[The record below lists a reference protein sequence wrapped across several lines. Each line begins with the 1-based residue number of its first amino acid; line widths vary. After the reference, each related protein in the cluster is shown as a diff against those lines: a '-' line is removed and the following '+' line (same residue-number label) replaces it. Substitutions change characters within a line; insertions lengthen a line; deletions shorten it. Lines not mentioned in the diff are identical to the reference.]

1 MKLKAGIIGLG
12 NIGSLFDE
20 DPRRKEVWSHVG
32 AYLASPKV
40 AIVAGAEPDI
50 TRLNRFAQRCPQ
62 AKPYQDY
69 REMLK
74 DNRLDMVSICS
85 PTDTHCEILSRA
97 VEAEVKAIFCEKPIA
112 SQVED
117 ARQMVDICQA
127 RKIILAVNYTRRWD
141 QNYRRVKE
149 YIDQGKIGEIRSIIG
164 NYSDKVFMMGTHLVD
179 MLRFFGGEVD
189 WVIGE
194 GGNLDADDPGISGL
208 LLFKNGAK
216 GFLTCNGKRENLVF
230 EIDVLGTEGKIRI
243 VENGYRTEF
252 FRFEESNRYSG
263 YQELKRQPIP
273 KSKAGKNPLVSGVED
288 ILECIEKGGEP
299 ACTGK
304 DGLKALEIAVAL
316 CTSARNNNEKIR
328 IV

>member
-20 DPRRKEVWSHVG
+20 DLKRKEVWSHVG

-85 PTDTHCEILSRA
+85 PTDTHFEILSRA
-97 VEAEVKAIFCEKPIA
+97 VEAEVKAIFCEKPVA
-112 SQVED
+112 SRVED
-117 ARQMVDICQA
+117 AHQMVDICQA
-127 RKIILAVNYTRRWD
+127 EGVILAVNYTRRWD
-141 QNYRRVKE
+141 QNYRQVKE

-263 YQELKRQPIP
+263 YQELKRQPMP

-288 ILECIEKGGEP
+288 IIECIEKGGEP

-316 CTSARNNNEKIR
+316 YTSASNNNEKIR

>member
-69 REMLK
+69 GEMLK

-85 PTDTHCEILSRA
+85 PTDTHFEILSRA
-97 VEAEVKAIFCEKPIA
+97 VEAEVKAIFCEKPVA
-112 SQVED
+112 SRVED
-117 ARQMVDICQA
+117 AHQMVDICQA
-127 RKIILAVNYTRRWD
+127 EGVILAVNYTRRWD
-141 QNYRRVKE
+141 QNYRQVKE

-263 YQELKRQPIP
+263 YQELKRQPMP

>member
-1 MKLKAGIIGLG
+1 MKLKAGIMGLG

-20 DPRRKEVWSHVG
+20 DPGRKEVWSHVG
-32 AYLASPKV
+32 AYLASPGV
-40 AIVAGAEPDI
+40 DIVAGAEPDI
-50 TRLNRFAQRCPQ
+50 TRLNKFAQRCPQ

-69 REMLK
+69 GEMLK
-74 DNRLDMVSICS
+74 DNRLDIMSICS
-85 PTDTHCEILSRA
+85 PTDTHFEILSRT

-112 SQVED
+112 SRGED

-127 RKIILAVNYTRRWD
+127 KKVILAVNYTRRWD

-194 GGNLDADDPGISGL
+194 GQNLDADDPGISGL

-230 EIDVLGTEGKIRI
+230 EIDVLGTEGRIRI
-243 VENGYRTEF
+243 VENGYRTEL

-263 YQELKRQPIP
+263 YQELKRQPMP
-273 KSKAGKNPLVSGVED
+273 KPKKRKAPLVSAVED
-288 ILECIEKGGEP
+288 LIECIEKSGEP

-316 CTSARNNNEKIR
+316 CTSASNNNEKIR

>member
-20 DPRRKEVWSHVG
+20 DLKRKEVWSHVG

-69 REMLK
+69 GEMLK

-85 PTDTHCEILSRA
+85 PTDTHFEILSRA
-97 VEAEVKAIFCEKPIA
+97 VEAEVKAIFCEKPVA
-112 SQVED
+112 SRVED
-117 ARQMVDICQA
+117 AHQMVDICQA
-127 RKIILAVNYTRRWD
+127 EGVILAVNYTRRWD
-141 QNYRRVKE
+141 QNYRQVKE

-263 YQELKRQPIP
+263 YQELKRQPMP